1 MVLVIS
7 RPNVQIK
14 TVVVGMEMLVLVVM
28 VNKEADQGQ
37 GRDGKF
43 TNKL

>member
-1 MVLVIS
+1 
-7 RPNVQIK
+7 
-14 TVVVGMEMLVLVVM
+14 MEMLVLVVLVVM
-28 VNKEADQGQ
+28 LNKEADQGQ

>member
-14 TVVVGMEMLVLVVM
+14 TVLVVM